1 MFSENCDT
9 EILNCIPDFIQIQR
23 VPLILLRHSLNS
35 YCSAY
40 YHISRSYVNNPESQI
55 YFHIV

>member
-40 YHISRSYVNNPESQI
+40 YHISRSYVNNPESQNN
-55 YFHIV
+55 